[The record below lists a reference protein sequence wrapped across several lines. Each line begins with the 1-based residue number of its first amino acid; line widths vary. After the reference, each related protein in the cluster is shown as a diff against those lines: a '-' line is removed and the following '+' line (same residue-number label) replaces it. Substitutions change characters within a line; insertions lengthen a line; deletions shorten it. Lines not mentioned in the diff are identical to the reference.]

1 MRWLLDRDRLARL
14 SAPNR
19 TWRLQVLTTV
29 IDQHPQRDALRERLS
44 AVWKHGSAV
53 RLLAEMGLPDQTSFV
68 KEAVQRLTDRLLP
81 QVDPHEDLYALF
93 DRLNLTEA
101 DAAWLEQL
109 PDEVRGRWAAI
120 FEPSARSLATA
131 AELLAVRAAALG
143 LSRELLLRQ
152 PGVSELDSPFFRL
165 PQAARELVQN
175 PGDAAKRETWAQAR
189 AGCEGAVAAAHSR
202 LTEHG
207 VSVEL
212 VFRLDLVRATLA
224 RIDALLELAVGHGG
238 GGFAL
243 AVELVRGSAS
253 QHSLRGL
260 LRATMR
266 GLALKVVEHTAQTG
280 EHSIATTRAEWWA
293 MLRSASRGGALTS
306 VTAFLKYALA
316 TLPLAPGL
324 MGGAMALNYS
334 ISFIVLQFLGFSLA
348 SKQPSMTG
356 SALADALDQKNG
368 LGAEIDLVAS
378 IARTQLIA
386 AIGNVCVAIPAA
398 LLLDL
403 AWRAI
408 SGHPLLNATQAE
420 HGLVDL
426 HPPRSDSAEERTV
439 AMRVRTVPAS
449 PIPPRRKRGARAKA
463 WSTSR
468 TRCGRRGSP
477 SAASRSMWQVHML
490 STATEHAGDQLRRKL
505 LDLEDV
511 IGDVAAA
518 QVRVVPL
525 TTRGDDARR
534 LPELQQARAD
544 KVTRRRTTPIAH
556 SSSSRV
562 PLPRWARR
570 KSSSPPPCAAAL
582 AVMQATPARSTGS
595 PLQASRDCNSSAAK
609 SGAAPPRRQAE
620 PTSQAGAPAARRG
633 QSTLRAVAAV
643 PTPAE
648 SSAASPRRPACPRP
662 AP

>member
-1 MRWLLDRDRLARL
+1 
-14 SAPNR
+14 
-19 TWRLQVLTTV
+19 
-29 IDQHPQRDALRERLS
+29 
-44 AVWKHGSAV
+44 
-53 RLLAEMGLPDQTSFV
+53 
-68 KEAVQRLTDRLLP
+68 
-81 QVDPHEDLYALF
+81 
-93 DRLNLTEA
+93 
-101 DAAWLEQL
+101 
-109 PDEVRGRWAAI
+109 
-120 FEPSARSLATA
+120 
-131 AELLAVRAAALG
+131 
-143 LSRELLLRQ
+143 
-152 PGVSELDSPFFRL
+152 
-165 PQAARELVQN
+165 
-175 PGDAAKRETWAQAR
+175 
-189 AGCEGAVAAAHSR
+189 
-202 LTEHG
+202 

-426 HPPRSDSAEERTV
+426 HPG
-439 AMRVRTVPAS
+439 
-449 PIPPRRKRGARAKA
+449 PPRDAVLGSHGARCECAVLG
-463 WSTSR
+463 
-468 TRCGRRGSP
+468 RCASAGAADLGGRGHRADRRP
-477 SAASRSMWQVHML
+477 
-490 STATEHAGDQLRRKL
+490 ELRR
-505 LDLEDV
+505 
-511 IGDVAAA
+511 
-518 QVRVVPL
+518 VVC
-525 TTRGDDARR
+525 
-534 LPELQQARAD
+534 ARA
-544 KVTRRRTTPIAH
+544 
-556 SSSSRV
+556 
-562 PLPRWARR
+562 AR
-570 KSSSPPPCAAAL
+570 
-582 AVMQATPARSTGS
+582 G
-595 PLQASRDCNSSAAK
+595 
-609 SGAAPPRRQAE
+609 
-620 PTSQAGAPAARRG
+620 
-633 QSTLRAVAAV
+633 
-643 PTPAE
+643 
-648 SSAASPRRPACPRP
+648 AASPWAGGG
-662 AP
+662 